1 MTRPVQL
8 GTVIEGTLRNED
20 LLNAFT
26 GEIEYLMAGY
36 LDESI
41 FKRLIA
47 TQAELYNDAKE
58 IIYQYETETDVDESI
73 ASEIVNE
80 LIDAINEYRLP
91 YTYFGTLEGDGAD
104 FGWWVDFDNL
114 NESVRES
121 ESITQDLRSNGR
133 LSDEESWIQEC
144 DCQENDC
151 IGKHGFI
158 VHVNDHGNVTL
169 LDHNRKDVWAAV

>member
-26 GEIEYLMAGY
+26 GEIEYLMSGY

-41 FKRLIA
+41 A
-47 TQAELYNDAKE
+47 TLYYDAKE
-58 IIYQYETETDVDESI
+58 IMYQYETETDVDESI

-91 YTYFGTLEGDGAD
+91 YTYFGTNYGDGAH
-104 FGWWVDFDNL
+104 FGWWIDFDNL

-121 ESITQDLRSNGR
+121 ESITQDLRSSDR

-169 LDHNRKDVWAAV
+169 LDHNRKDVWAVV

>member
-1 MTRPVQL
+1 MSRQIQL
-8 GTVIEGTLRNED
+8 GTVIEGTLKNED
-20 LLNAFT
+20 LLEAFSYELDAIRT
-26 GEIEYLMAGY
+26 NSKGQTYHYKLVFDAQNRWYRDDGSDEREDEIP
-36 LDESI
+36 D
-41 FKRLIA
+41 LI
-47 TQAELYNDAKE
+47 
-58 IIYQYETETDVDESI
+58 
-73 ASEIVNE
+73 NE

-104 FGWWVDFDNL
+104 FGWWIDFDNL

-121 ESITQDLRSNGR
+121 ESITQDLRSSDR

-158 VHVNDHGNVTL
+158 VHVNDHGNVTI
-169 LDHNRKDVWAAV
+169 LDHNRKDVWAVV

>member
-8 GTVIEGTLRNED
+8 GTVIEGTLLNDDLLEAFSGELDAIRTDSRAHYTLALDALNRWYRNDGTDNEYGSNED
-20 LLNAFT
+20 D
-26 GEIEYLMAGY
+26 IP
-36 LDESI
+36 D
-41 FKRLIA
+41 LI
-47 TQAELYNDAKE
+47 
-58 IIYQYETETDVDESI
+58 
-73 ASEIVNE
+73 NE

-91 YTYFGTLEGDGAD
+91 YTYFGTNYGDGAN
-104 FGWWVDFDNL
+104 FGWWIDFDNL

-121 ESITQDLRSNGR
+121 ESITQDLRSSDR

-169 LDHNRKDVWAAV
+169 LDHNRKDVWAVV

>member
-26 GEIEYLMAGY
+26 GEIEYLMAGSS
-36 LDESI
+36 DESI
-41 FKRLIA
+41 AK
-47 TQAELYNDAKE
+47 LYNDAKE
-58 IIYQYETETDVDESI
+58 IMYQYETETDVDESI

-158 VHVNDHGNVTL
+158 VHVNDHGNVAILTN
-169 LDHNRKDVWAAV
+169 DDGHPGHIIWEWV

>member
-1 MTRPVQL
+1 MTRPVQI
-8 GTVIEGTLRNED
+8 GTVIAGTLKNED

-36 LDESI
+36 LDQSI
-41 FKRLIA
+41 A
-47 TQAELYNDAKE
+47 QTYYDAKE
-58 IIYQYETETDVDESI
+58 FLHKYETDTDIDEDM

-80 LIDAINEYRLP
+80 LIEAINEYRLP

-104 FGWWVDFDNL
+104 FGWWIDFDNM
-114 NESVRES
+114 NESIN
-121 ESITQDLRSNGR
+121 ESITKDLRATGTLN
-133 LSDEESWIQEC
+133 DEESWIQEC
-144 DCQENDC
+144 SCQENDC

-169 LDHNRKDVWAAV
+169 MDHNRKDAWAVV